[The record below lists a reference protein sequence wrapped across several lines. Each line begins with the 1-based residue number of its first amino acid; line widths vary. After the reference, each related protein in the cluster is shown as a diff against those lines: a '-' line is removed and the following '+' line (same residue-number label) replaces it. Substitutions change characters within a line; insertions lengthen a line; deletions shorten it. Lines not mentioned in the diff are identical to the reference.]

1 MAMDPQIEKLLKLPT
16 RQKVALL
23 ILVLIVEGAAMFYGL
38 YRPRMREKAEL
49 QTKLEE
55 LQKQIQENRRIANNL
70 PRYKAEYEQL
80 KKDLDA
86 ALTELPNQKE
96 IPSLLTSIS
105 SVGKGA
111 GLDFLLFRPKPE
123 IPKDFYA
130 EVPVDIAV
138 SGSFYN
144 VADFFVAVGK
154 LPRIVNINNVN
165 FSDIKS
171 AGGRTTVR
179 VNCLATTFR
188 FLDQKETKDEKKP
201 K

>member
-1 MAMDPQIEKLLKLPT
+1 MDPQIEKILKLPT
-16 RQKVALL
+16 KQKFALL
-23 ILVLIVEGAAMFYGL
+23 AVVLLLEGAAIFYGI
-38 YRPRMREKAEL
+38 YQPKMKVYAE
-49 QTKLEE
+49 QQAKLED
-55 LQKQIQENRRIANNL
+55 LQRQIQDNRRIANNL
-70 PRYKAEYEQL
+70 PRYKSEYEQL

-111 GLDFLLFRPKPE
+111 GLEFLLFRPKPE
-123 IPKDFYA
+123 VPKDFYA

-138 SGSFYN
+138 SGTFYN
-144 VADFFVAVGK
+144 VADFFVAVSK
-154 LPRIVNINNVN
+154 LPRIVNINNVSV
-165 FSDIKS
+165 SDIKTV
-171 AGGRTTVR
+171 GGRTTLK

-188 FLDQKETKDEKKP
+188 FLDKKEIKDEKKP

>member
-1 MAMDPQIEKLLKLPT
+1 MDPQVEKILKLPN
-16 RQKVALL
+16 RQKVMLL
-23 ILVLIVEGAAMFYGL
+23 CLVLLLEGAALYYGL
-38 YRPRMREKAEL
+38 YQPRLTEYQEQKA
-49 QTKLEE
+49 KVEE
-55 LQKQIQENRRIANNL
+55 LQRQIEENRRIANNL
-70 PRYKAEYEQL
+70 PRFKAEYEQL

-105 SVGKGA
+105 NLGRSS

-123 IPKDFYA
+123 VPKDFYA

-138 SGSFYN
+138 SGTFYN

-154 LPRIVNINNVN
+154 LPRIVNINNVSI
-165 FSDIKS
+165 SDIKQ
-171 AGGRTTVR
+171 GERTTLR

-188 FLDQKETKDEKKP
+188 FLDKKEGK
-201 K
+201 

>member
-1 MAMDPQIEKLLKLPT
+1 MDPQIEKLLKLPT
-16 RQKVALL
+16 KEKVALL
-23 ILVLIVEGAAMFYGL
+23 VLVMIVEGGALFYGL
-38 YRPRMREKAEL
+38 HRPRMKEL
-49 QTKLEE
+49 ADLKTRHED
-55 LQKQIQENRRIANNL
+55 LQRQIQENRSIANNL
-70 PRYKAEYEQL
+70 PRFKAEYEQL
-80 KKDLDA
+80 KKDLDS

-105 SVGKGA
+105 NLGKGA

-123 IPKDFYA
+123 VPKDFYA

-138 SGSFYN
+138 SGTFYN

-165 FSDIKS
+165 VSDIKEV
-171 AGGRTTVR
+171 GGRTTLR

-188 FLDQKETKDEKKP
+188 FLDQKEKKNEKP

>member
-1 MAMDPQIEKLLKLPT
+1 MDPQIEKILKLPT
-16 RQKVALL
+16 RQRITL
-23 ILVLIVEGAAMFYGL
+23 LVLVLVLEGAAIFYGL
-38 YRPRMREKAEL
+38 CQPRIKEL
-49 QTKLEE
+49 SAQQTKLED

-70 PRYKAEYEQL
+70 PRYKSEYEQL
-80 KKDLDA
+80 KKDLDN

-105 SVGKGA
+105 NLGKGA

-123 IPKDFYA
+123 VPKDFYA

-138 SGSFYN
+138 SGTFYN
-144 VADFFVAVGK
+144 VADFFVAVAN
-154 LPRIVNINNVN
+154 LPRIVNINNVS
-165 FSDIKS
+165 FSDIRS
-171 AGGRTTVR
+171 GGGRTTLK

-188 FLDQKETKDEKKP
+188 FLDKKESKDEKKA

>member
-1 MAMDPQIEKLLKLPT
+1 MDPQVEKLLKLPT

-23 ILVLIVEGAAMFYGL
+23 FLVLLLEGAAIFYSL
-38 YRPRMREKAEL
+38 VQPRMIELGGL
-49 QTKLEE
+49 QTRLDD
-55 LQKQIQENRRIANNL
+55 LQKQIADNTRIANNL

-80 KKDLDA
+80 KKDLDN

-111 GLDFLLFRPKPE
+111 GLDFLLFKPKPE
-123 IPKDFYA
+123 VPKDFYA

-138 SGSFYN
+138 SGTFYN
-144 VADFFVAVGK
+144 VADFFVAVAN
-154 LPRIVNINNVN
+154 LPRIVNINNVA
-165 FSDIKS
+165 FTDIKS
-171 AGGRTTVR
+171 AGGRTTLK

-188 FLDQKETKDEKKP
+188 FLDKKEIKDEKKP

>member
-1 MAMDPQIEKLLKLPT
+1 MDPQIEKILKLPN

-23 ILVLIVEGAAMFYGL
+23 LLVLLLEGAALYYLLYMPKADELNGL
-38 YRPRMREKAEL
+38 HTR
-49 QTKLEE
+49 LED

-70 PRYKAEYEQL
+70 PRYKAEFEQL
-80 KKDLDA
+80 KLDLDR

-105 SVGKGA
+105 SVGRSA

-123 IPKDFYA
+123 VPKDFYA

-138 SGSFYN
+138 SGTFYN
-144 VADFFVAVGK
+144 VADFFVAVAN
-154 LPRIVNINNVN
+154 LPRIVNINNVS

-171 AGGRTTVR
+171 VGGRTSLK

-188 FLDQKETKDEKKP
+188 FLDKKEIKDEKKP